1 MYVSVGGGGG
11 HNNLIQAGVA
21 VENLKFNR
29 PKTKNNITEGKINYE
44 NVTSTGASLTFVTTA
59 HHNGR
64 ILLVYFIII

>member
-1 MYVSVGGGGG
+1 MYVPVGG

-44 NVTSTGASLTFVTTA
+44 NVTSTGGSLLGSSLYVEK
-59 HHNGR
+59 
-64 ILLVYFIII
+64 LV